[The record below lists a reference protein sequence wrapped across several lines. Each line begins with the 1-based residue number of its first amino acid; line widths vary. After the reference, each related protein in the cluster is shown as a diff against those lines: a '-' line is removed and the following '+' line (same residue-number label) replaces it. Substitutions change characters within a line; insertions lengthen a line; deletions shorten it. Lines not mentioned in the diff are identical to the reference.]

1 MAENPLRYKDLLQ
14 PDNSIEQ
21 AISQLEKLNNTYSQ
35 TLQNVKSEAIR
46 LQASIE
52 NVSGATEQHRT
63 KIRETTAETDKLS
76 KAQKDLEFALSDTA
90 KEIAALKEQQ
100 REAQNIAKLTAK
112 LNASEAGSYNAL
124 SAQYSLNKIQL
135 NKLSQEYRE
144 NTKEGQKLVKETEE
158 IYARMKQLQEATG
171 KYTLNVGNYASAW
184 NGMGVAAQQLVRELP
199 SLAVSANTF
208 FLAISNNIPML
219 VDEINKLR
227 AANKAAA
234 AEGKATTSVW
244 RSVASAFFSW
254 NTVISLGVTLLT
266 VYGKDIIDWVKNAIQ
281 GEKQADHMK
290 EAMEGIN
297 QAMLEGTKNA
307 QQEIVRLRLLYN
319 ATQDTTR
326 SVNERKTAVDALQ
339 KEFPSY
345 FRDMSDEKIL
355 AGEAAGAYNELTAAI
370 LRSSRARAAQEKMTE
385 NQRKILE
392 LEEEQA
398 KAQIELNK
406 AANDYAGAVELASR
420 GNYYSAQE
428 QQFLTANIGQA
439 SSRMTEYADKI
450 DDVTK
455 QIESLNAAN
464 RRLAGNINIEDLVA
478 TPGQETTKGTGGR
491 DRSQQIAR
499 DNNKITEQL
508 YKSQT
513 ALISDEI
520 QKQRRE
526 LLDAYNAETADLMNK
541 YNNDKDLTEQSREN
555 INQII
560 LNKQKKLQQDLAAL
574 DAQQQQQELEHQ
586 QEALQLRLDAVE
598 LGTEEENSLRIQM
611 LQNQRKQELL
621 ANRQLAENMQQDEE
635 AINAKYNRAILEQNQ
650 QFQEQRQAHELSLE
664 QELRESRLIAQGAT
678 ENEITQFRLQ
688 AERERLQMLLN
699 LVENGQKQMGDKELE
714 ILKNNIKIIDNELK
728 KARKDFRQYSNIYD
742 VLADGLE
749 RAFPDADWVKP
760 AMAGIEQYVS
770 FSIDQLGQLLDAQ
783 VQLKEQQVQNAQ
795 EAVDAARSR
804 VEQEIEARNNG
815 YANDV
820 ATAKKELELAK
831 QNEQK
836 ALKEKQKAQRQ
847 QEALDTLTQTSSLI
861 TASANIWKSFSGLG
875 PFGPALAIAAIASMF
890 ASFAAAKIKAR
901 QAIAAETEE
910 YGEGGLEFLE
920 GGSHASGNDIDLG
933 VNNSRNKRMKAEG
946 GEALAIINKRQT
958 RHYRKVLPGI
968 IDSLNKG
975 TFEHKYMDAFV
986 DKDGVNVTIAK
997 SNNIDLAKLESDV
1010 SRIRKQNE
1018 TKYHVLPDGTIIMQR
1033 KNVKRII
1040 RN

>member
-1 MAENPLRYKDLLQ
+1 MEQPIKYSDLLQ

-244 RSVASAFFSW
+244 RSVVSAFFSW

-339 KEFPSY
+339 KEFPAY
-345 FRDMSDEKIL
+345 FKDMSDEKIL

-385 NQRKILE
+385 NQRKILD

-478 TPGQETTKGTGGR
+478 TPGQETITGTGKR

-815 YANDV
+815 YASDV